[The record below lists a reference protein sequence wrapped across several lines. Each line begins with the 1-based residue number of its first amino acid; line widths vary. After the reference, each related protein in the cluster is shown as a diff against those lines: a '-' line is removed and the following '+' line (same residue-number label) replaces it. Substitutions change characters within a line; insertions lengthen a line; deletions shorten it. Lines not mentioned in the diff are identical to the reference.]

1 MKRFLIIA
9 ILLSPTS
16 ALAQDNFSFYG
27 SSGNYE
33 GGATTNG
40 SQTYY
45 HGSSGELLGSS
56 NTIGGQTNFYGSSGN
71 YVGHIQENNYDR

>member
-1 MKRFLIIA
+1 MKRFLIIVA
-9 ILLSPTS
+9 IMVPASSS
-16 ALAQDNFSFYG
+16 AQENFSLYG

-33 GGATTNG
+33 GSATTNG

-56 NTIGGQTNFYGSSGN
+56 NTTGNQTNFYGSSGN
-71 YVGHIQENNYDR
+71 YLGHIQENNYDH